1 MLKIKL
7 LPVIFGI
14 VGKLDLQPAL
24 AGIKKAY
31 EAQTKEQDMEALKT
45 EIGFTII
52 DSLLPQLGKVA
63 GDLPKLVAAYKNIS
77 EEEAGE
83 LDAIEEIKALAGD
96 TGILKLFQ
104 YALQVKSSGRK

>member
-31 EAQTKEQDMEALKT
+31 EAQTEEQDTEALKT

-63 GDLPKLVAAYKNIS
+63 DDIPKLVAIYKGIS

-83 LDAIEEIKALAGD
+83 LDAIEEIKALAAD
-96 TGILKLFQ
+96 AGILKLFR
-104 YALQVKSSGRK
+104 YALLVNSSGRK